1 MAHPSKQ
8 STRREF
14 LSNSVKL
21 GAGSLILGS
30 ALTTTASGAATGAS
44 AGPAMPDALP
54 ELPTRIL
61 IDHDGLGLVTA
72 TRQGA
77 RFTSPQ
83 ASVELSGGAAGTAV
97 RVTCPAG
104 TLNRIVLRWETSFP
118 VDALFLGDHWERG
131 YGDLQWR
138 HLQPERVLPWY
149 FAAHHVASGRTFL
162 AGVKTQP
169 AALCFWTVDAAG
181 VSLWLDFRNGG
192 SPSRPGSREI
202 AAATIVSFSATDGET
217 PLAALTRFCR
227 ALCPTPRLAAAPIC
241 GNNNWY
247 YAYGQNFDAD
257 AMRRDAAFLAELAAG
272 HANRPY
278 CVIDAGWTPG
288 TSCPG
293 GPWTA
298 GKPKLFPDMPGLAAD
313 MKKFGVRPGIW
324 MRPTALMTVDDPRR
338 LRAGPC
344 TSEEKPLDL
353 TLPENLQLIRDDVAR
368 VHSWGY
374 DLIKH
379 DFSTFDIFGKWG
391 FEMGA
396 ELTDSG
402 WHFADQTLT
411 NAEIILRLYRTLRE
425 GAGDAVLLG
434 CNTIGHLGAGL
445 FEIQRTG
452 DDTSGHVWERT
463 RRMGVNTLAFRLPQN
478 GTFFSSDP
486 DCAAHTEKTPWE
498 FDRQFLD
505 LVARSGA
512 ALFISVD
519 PHTVTAEQKNAFRT
533 AMQTALS
540 GGALGGCEPLD
551 WLHTTTPRHWRI
563 GRETVTYNWEEPAGA
578 LPLRV

>member
-247 YAYGQNFDAD
+247 YAYGQNTSA
-257 AMRRDAAFLAELAAG
+257 AASVKDAAVLAELMPGRNHVHALVLYGGSVEPDNIRALAAG
-272 HANRPY
+272 SS
-278 CVIDAGWTPG
+278 ID
-288 TSCPG
+288 
-293 GPWTA
+293 
-298 GKPKLFPDMPGLAAD
+298 
-313 MKKFGVRPGIW
+313 
-324 MRPTALMTVDDPRR
+324 
-338 LRAGPC
+338 
-344 TSEEKPLDL
+344 
-353 TLPENLQLIRDDVAR
+353 
-368 VHSWGY
+368 
-374 DLIKH
+374 
-379 DFSTFDIFGKWG
+379 G
-391 FEMGA
+391 F
-396 ELTDSG
+396 L
-402 WHFADQTLT
+402 
-411 NAEIILRLYRTLRE
+411 
-425 GAGDAVLLG
+425 
-434 CNTIGHLGAGL
+434 IGHA
-445 FEIQRTG
+445 
-452 DDTSGHVWERT
+452 
-463 RRMGVNTLAFRLPQN
+463 
-478 GTFFSSDP
+478 
-486 DCAAHTEKTPWE
+486 
-498 FDRQFLD
+498 
-505 LVARSGA
+505 
-512 ALFISVD
+512 SVD
-519 PHTVTAEQKNAFRT
+519 PRT
-533 AMQTALS
+533 FSELVKQ
-540 GGALGGCEPLD
+540 
-551 WLHTTTPRHWRI
+551 LH
-563 GRETVTYNWEEPAGA
+563 VKK
-578 LPLRV
+578 